1 MGWEVVGKMKKH
13 IIFSGTVQG
22 VGFRYTSQMLARRW
36 NLSGW
41 VRNLRDGRVEM
52 FVEGEEESIRLFLQD
67 LERHFLGY
75 IKDVQYLGDAESMPS
90 QEGFHILPTV

>member
-1 MGWEVVGKMKKH
+1 MKYH
-13 IIFSGTVQG
+13 LLFSGTVQG

-52 FVEGEEESIRLFLQD
+52 FVEGEIEAIRGFLQD

-75 IKDVQYLGDAESMPS
+75 IRDIQYLDDADSIRS
-90 QEGFHILPTV
+90 QPGFHILPTV

>member
-1 MGWEVVGKMKKH
+1 MKQH

-22 VGFRYTSQMLARRW
+22 VGFRYTSQTLARRW
-36 NLSGW
+36 GLSGW

-52 FVEGEEESIRLFLQD
+52 FLEGEPEQIKDFLHD

-75 IKDVQYLGDAESMPS
+75 IRDIQYLKDADTIPS
-90 QEGFHILPTV
+90 QAGFHILPTV